1 MVGNSGGLVMQSE
14 INDIVG
20 KVLKLSPSTRAYLA
34 EVLLQSLDH
43 EEDFQI
49 SDEWMKEIHHR
60 CREID
65 EKKVQLVMA
74 EDALVQLQKKYS

>member
-1 MVGNSGGLVMQSE
+1 MQSE
-14 INDIVG
+14 VNDLVG
-20 KVLKLSPSTRAYLA
+20 KVLKLSPSARAYLA

-65 EKKVQLVMA
+65 EEKIQLVMA